1 MAVSRK
7 NIKGVANIRT
17 HSGSVDRTLKPHEAH
32 MRLCV
37 LEMEKARRGQERESA
52 MRRVRVIDERYKEIE
67 EEKKDIL
74 EALEL
79 HDRGPSRAVSNRP
92 ARQKP
97 GSCDQETGSF
107 RLKY

>member
-37 LEMEKARRGQERESA
+37 LEMEKARRTQERESA
-52 MRRVRVIDERYKEIE
+52 LRRVRTIDERHKEIE
-67 EEKKDIL
+67 EEKQNIL
-74 EALEL
+74 RSLEL
-79 HDRGPSRAVSNRP
+79 NAKESLKPDRKNHLPEKGTGTNEAV
-92 ARQKP
+92 K
-97 GSCDQETGSF
+97 SF
-107 RLKY
+107 TLKY

>member
-17 HSGSVDRTLKPHEAH
+17 HSGPVDRTLKPHEAH

-52 MRRVRVIDERYKEIE
+52 LKRVHIIDARNMEIE
-67 EEKKDIL
+67 QEKQDIL
-74 EALEL
+74 QALEL
-79 HDRGPSRAVSNRP
+79 NTGESLKTGRKHSP
-92 ARQKP
+92 QKFSEESQP
-97 GSCDQETGSF
+97 VKGFS
-107 RLKY
+107 LKY